1 MDKLKNSKLLGIIG
15 NAVLLV
21 GTFLPMYTISFFG
34 ISSSVSY
41 VQGDGIFVIILSIIA
56 LLMIFADKL
65 AEKVPFFSK
74 LTNPKLTL
82 IPTAISAILL
92 VIAITSVAGSG
103 YGSLFSFGIGFYLMI
118 IGLVA
123 AVVYPFLYKGE
134 SK

>member
-1 MDKLKNSKLLGIIG
+1 MDKIRNSKILGIVG

-21 GTFLPMYTISFFG
+21 GTFLPMYTVSLFG
-34 ISSSVSY
+34 ISQSISY
-41 VQGDGIFVIILSIIA
+41 VQGDGIFVILLAVIA

-65 AEKVPFFSK
+65 ADKVAFFGK

-92 VIAITSVAGSG
+92 IIAVTSVSSTG

-123 AVVYPFLYKGE
+123 AAVYPFLYKGE
-134 SK
+134 